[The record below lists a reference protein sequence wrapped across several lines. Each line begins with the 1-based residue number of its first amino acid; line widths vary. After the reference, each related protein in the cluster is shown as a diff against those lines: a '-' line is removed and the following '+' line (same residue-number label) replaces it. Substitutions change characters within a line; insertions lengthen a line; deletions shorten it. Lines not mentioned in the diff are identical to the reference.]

1 MLNEVQSFWAGLR
14 MAVMNRQPGLSWQ
27 DTGQMLITD
36 FFHVLKLSERQ
47 SSESDASGLSK
58 AALSRAAR
66 RPTP

>member
-1 MLNEVQSFWAGLR
+1 

-47 SSESDASGLSK
+47 IGEPDAAKLSK
-58 AALSRAAR
+58 AALSRQAKRA
-66 RPTP
+66 TS